1 MTMSVAHFFRLFML
15 ATIEMHKD
23 ECSSEFSGNAM
34 LLANISIGH
43 VHDTSNR
50 KRSSLVMPI
59 AAPHNNRGYWR
70 CWWCIRILRRGVS
83 VVVNAVDNIT
93 VTAMVVTT
101 KAGV

>member
-1 MTMSVAHFFRLFML
+1 
-15 ATIEMHKD
+15 
-23 ECSSEFSGNAM
+23 M
-34 LLANISIGH
+34 LLANMEVLLAIGH

-50 KRSSLVMPI
+50 IRSSWFMPT

-70 CWWCIRILRRGVS
+70 CWWCIRLLRRGVS

-101 KAGV
+101 KAGVQSFQILI

>member
-1 MTMSVAHFFRLFML
+1 
-15 ATIEMHKD
+15 
-23 ECSSEFSGNAM
+23 M
-34 LLANISIGH
+34 LLAKIMEVLLSIGH

-50 KRSSLVMPI
+50 IRSSLVMPI

-70 CWWCIRILRRGVS
+70 CWWCIRILRHGVS

-101 KAGV
+101 KTGV